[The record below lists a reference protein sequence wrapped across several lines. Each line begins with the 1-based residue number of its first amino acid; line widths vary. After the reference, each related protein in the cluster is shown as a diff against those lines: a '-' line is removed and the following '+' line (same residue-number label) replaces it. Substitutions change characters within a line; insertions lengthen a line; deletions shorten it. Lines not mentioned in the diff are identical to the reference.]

1 MKKSYLKKLCY
12 CRNKTCGKRSG
23 KKSATIKNTAS
34 FKLKMDIIKAH
45 IPSKLYEIL
54 VVDIKELRP
63 AQKKAVKAGLLEGKN
78 LLVCT
83 PTASGKTLIAELAAM
98 KAVLEQKKKAIYIV
112 PLKAL
117 ASEKYRDFKRKYDKI
132 AKIALSI
139 GNLDASDPYL
149 AEYDI
154 IITTS
159 EKLDSL
165 LRHHSP
171 WLIDVGVVVIDE
183 IHLLNDPNRG
193 PTLEILITLLRRILK
208 NVQIIGLSATIGN
221 PEELAEWLGARL
233 VEDDWRP
240 VKLKKGVYHNG
251 QLEFVE

>member
-1 MKKSYLKKLCY
+1 MHHGMIGMESIKS
-12 CRNKTCGKRSG
+12 
-23 KKSATIKNTAS
+23 
-34 FKLKMDIIKAH
+34 H
-45 IPSKLYEIL
+45 IPAKLHEIL
-54 VVDIKELRP
+54 SSEIKELRP

-78 LLVCT
+78 VLVCT

-98 KAVLEQKKKAIYIV
+98 KAVLEQKKKAVYIV

-117 ASEKYRDFKRKYDKI
+117 ASEKYREFKRKYEKI

-149 AEYDI
+149 ADYDI

-171 WLIDVGVVVIDE
+171 WLINVGVVIIDE
-183 IHLLNDPNRG
+183 IHLLNDPGRG
-193 PTLEILITLLRRILK
+193 PTLEILITLLRRVLK
-208 NVQIIGLSATIGN
+208 KVQIIGLSATIGN
-221 PEELAEWLGARL
+221 PEELAEWLGAAL

-240 VKLKKGVYHNG
+240 VKLRKGVYLNG
-251 QLEFVE
+251 QLEFVDD